1 MMVTEAR
8 SNLSLAI
15 RRRNSLISSMYS
27 SMPTVYSGVAA
38 TNKGLL
44 ADQRVRGDH
53 RRDQD
58 GDDIDHLDH
67 GVDRGSGGVLI
78 GVPHR
83 ISGHGRCVGLRALA
97 AIMAVLD
104 VLLGGVPCAAAGR
117 HLKCQEDAGHDAAD
131 EQAAPRLR
139 AP

>member
-44 ADQRVRGDH
+44 ADQRVGRDH
-53 RRDQD
+53 GGDQD
-58 GDDIDHLDH
+58 GNDIDHLDH
-67 GVDRGSGGVLI
+67 GVDRRSGGVLV

-83 ISGHGRCVGLRALA
+83 VSRHGRCVGLRALA
-97 AIMAVLD
+97 AIVAVLD
-104 VLLGGVPCAAAGR
+104 VLLGVVPGTPAGR
-117 HLKCQEDAGHDAAD
+117 HLNGQED
-131 EQAAPRLR
+131 
-139 AP
+139 